1 MGLCKNGILKLKK
14 KNNNNYH
21 FVFELVEKVNIWD
34 M

>member
-14 KNNNNYH
+14 KNYH